1 MAEDSGRAEAGAA
14 PAGAPATDA
23 APVGFRFDQLDGF
36 RIGVTSDRRSEDLI
50 DALKRRGATVLHA
63 PTLKMADRVDD
74 EPILAD
80 TRAMIAARPDVL
92 LATTSYGIR
101 RWFEVADADG
111 LGDELLDAL
120 KDTTILV
127 RGPKARGGIRAAGL
141 NDTGMSDQET
151 TASLVTKT
159 LNDFSSPQTVAIQLH
174 GYTDEHQLD
183 RLRAAGHRVLAVA
196 PYRWLS
202 ADTTDP
208 RVERLI
214 EAIAGQQLDA
224 VTFTSAPAVHA
235 LISTAE
241 ALGRLNEV
249 AGGFRSAVLA
259 AAVGPVTAEPL
270 ITLGIPVIQPQ
281 RFRLGAL
288 IKLVCD
294 HLEQHRVTQLQ
305 TRHGLLELR
314 GAVVLLDGTRSVLPP
329 TSLALLRTLAAAGG
343 DVVPR
348 VSLAASTPT
357 MLDDHAL
364 EVALSR
370 LRQNL
375 TQPALV
381 ETVIKRGYRLAI

>member
-1 MAEDSGRAEAGAA
+1 MAEGDTGAEVHPTPDA
-14 PAGAPATDA
+14 PPALDA

-159 LNDFSSPQTVAIQLH
+159 LSDFSSPQTVAIQLH

-183 RLRAAGHRVLAVA
+183 RLRAAGHRVLTVA

-202 ADTTDP
+202 PDTTDP

-249 AGGFRSAVLA
+249 AEGFRSAVLA

-314 GAVVLLDGTRSVLPP
+314 GTVVLLDGTRSVLPP

-348 VSLAASTPT
+348 VSLAASTPAL
-357 MLDDHAL
+357 LDDHAL

-375 TQPALV
+375 TRPALV
-381 ETVIKRGYRLAI
+381 ETVIKRGYRLAT

>member
-1 MAEDSGRAEAGAA
+1 
-14 PAGAPATDA
+14 
-23 APVGFRFDQLDGF
+23 
-36 RIGVTSDRRSEDLI
+36 
-50 DALKRRGATVLHA
+50 
-63 PTLKMADRVDD
+63 
-74 EPILAD
+74 
-80 TRAMIAARPDVL
+80 MIAARPDVL

-159 LNDFSSPQTVAIQLH
+159 LTDFSSPQTVAIQLH

-183 RLRAAGHRVLAVA
+183 RLRAAGHRVLTVA

-202 ADTTDP
+202 PDTTDP

-249 AGGFRSAVLA
+249 AEGFRSAVLA

-314 GAVVLLDGTRSVLPP
+314 GAVALLDGTRSAEAP
-329 TSLALLRTLAAAGG
+329 TSLALLRTLVAAGG

-348 VSLAASTPT
+348 VSLAESTPAL
-357 MLDDHAL
+357 LDDHAL

-381 ETVIKRGYRLAI
+381 ETVIKRGYRLAV

>member
-1 MAEDSGRAEAGAA
+1 MAEGDSDASANTASGAS
-14 PAGAPATDA
+14 A
-23 APVGFRFDQLDGF
+23 ASDVASVGFRFDQLDGF

-63 PTLKMADRVDD
+63 PTLKMADRFDD
-74 EPILAD
+74 GPILAD
-80 TRAMIAARPDVL
+80 TRTMIDARPDVL

-111 LGDELLDAL
+111 IGDELLEAL

-159 LNDFSSPQTVAIQLH
+159 LTDFTSPQIVAIQLH

-183 RLRAAGHRVLAVA
+183 RLRAAGHRVLTVA

-202 ADTTDP
+202 PDTTDA

-235 LISTAE
+235 LFGTAE

-249 AGGFRSAVLA
+249 AEGFRSAVLA

-270 ITLGIPVIQPQ
+270 IALGIPVIQPQ

-294 HLEQHRVTQLQ
+294 HLEQHRVTQLE
-305 TRHGLLELR
+305 TRYGLMELR
-314 GAVVLLDGTRSVLPP
+314 GAVVLLNGTRTVLPP
-329 TSLALLRTLAAAGG
+329 TSLALLRTLMAAGG

-348 VSLAASTPT
+348 IVLAASTPAL
-357 MLDDHAL
+357 LDDHAL

-375 TQPALV
+375 ATPGLV
-381 ETVIKRGYRLAI
+381 ETVIKRGYRLAR